1 MDARI
6 KQVVL
11 EMLRLGE
18 KPEEVRES
26 LLHAGRLL
34 NELHDYQPNHDMAD
48 FHRAYKDADFRP

>member
-1 MDARI
+1 
-6 KQVVL
+6 
-11 EMLRLGE
+11 LGE